1 MPPEQRL
8 VAHRTALHRRQ
19 YGSAHGHPPPG
30 YRLPLDGWQIRDFDI
45 ADLDQA
51 VGVWTEP
58 AEGGRRPLFPVAEVI
73 EALGAGAPAVVAVAG
88 GDVVGTCVARVTG
101 ERAWVLRIA
110 IAGAWRHRGMG
121 SALLAALEDRLLRMG
136 IRRIAAL
143 LPAGE
148 YGHEALLHQGYV
160 LTPGVEY
167 FEKREPLRPAD
178 VGVLGMVGGRLIE
191 AGAWDG
197 LAGMEATKALIERRV
212 VLPLAEP
219 VRAARHGVVAPKAV
233 VLFGPPGTGKTTFA
247 KAVAGRLGWP
257 FVELF
262 PSRLAA
268 EGAGGRAAALR
279 DFFELVHDVEHL
291 VLFIDEVD
299 EIAGTRAARPDTEGV
314 TNELLKAIPAFR
326 RQEDR
331 LLVCATNSVRDL
343 DPALL
348 RPGRFDYVL
357 PIGPPDAAARAALWR
372 RFVAAVTLEPVEVE
386 PLVAQTE
393 LFTTAD
399 IEFAAHK
406 AAQSAFERAIER
418 GADRAADAADFAAA
432 VAATRPT
439 LTRAIVR
446 DFEEDIER
454 FARH

>member
-1 MPPEQRL
+1 
-8 VAHRTALHRRQ
+8 
-19 YGSAHGHPPPG
+19 
-30 YRLPLDGWQIRDFDI
+30 
-45 ADLDQA
+45 
-51 VGVWTEP
+51 
-58 AEGGRRPLFPVAEVI
+58 VAEVI
-73 EALGAGAPAVVAVAG
+73 EALGGGEPAVVAVDEG
-88 GDVVGTCVARVTG
+88 RVIGTCVARVTG

-110 IAGAWRHRGMG
+110 IDPSRRGRGVG
-121 SALLAALEDRLLRMG
+121 SALLRALEQRLLRMG
-136 IRRIAAL
+136 VTRIAAL
-143 LPAGE
+143 LAEGGV
-148 YGHEALLHQGYV
+148 GHEAFLRQGYA

-178 VGVLGMVGGRLIE
+178 LGALGEMGGRLID
-191 AGAWDG
+191 AAAWDG
-197 LAGMEATKALIERRV
+197 LDGMAETKELIDRRI

-219 VRAARHGVVAPKAV
+219 GLAERHGVVPPKAV

-268 EGAGGRAAALR
+268 EGAHGRAGALR
-279 DFFELVHDVEHL
+279 DFFEAAYDIEHL

-299 EIAGTRAARPDTEGV
+299 EIAGRRATRPDTDGV

-326 RQEDR
+326 ARDDR

-357 PIGPPDAAARAALWR
+357 PIGPPDDDARGALWR
-372 RFVAAVTLEPVEVE
+372 AFLAGITPEAVPVDE
-386 PLVAQTE
+386 LVAVTE
-393 LFTTAD
+393 LFTPAD
-399 IEFAAHK
+399 VEFAARK
-406 AAQSAFERAIER
+406 AAQAAFERAHAT
-418 GADRAADAADFAAA
+418 GADSPASPDDFRAA

-439 LTRAIVR
+439 LTREMVR
-446 DFEEDIER
+446 EFEEDIGR
-454 FARH
+454 YARL